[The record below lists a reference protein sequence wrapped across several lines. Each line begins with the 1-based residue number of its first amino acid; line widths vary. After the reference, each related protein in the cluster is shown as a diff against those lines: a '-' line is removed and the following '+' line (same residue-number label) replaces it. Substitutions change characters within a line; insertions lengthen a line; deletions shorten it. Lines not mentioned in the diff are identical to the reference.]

1 MAKQEKELTVEER
14 LKSLYDLQKTLSEVD
29 RIKTERGELPLEV
42 QDLEDEIEG
51 LQTKINNFNDEIEQL
66 STVIN
71 NQKSSIERSEN
82 LIAKYEKD
90 QDNVRNNREYDY
102 LTKEIEFQQLSVTS
116 AQKKI
121 DEASHKI
128 DAINEKIQVAKTH
141 LTDNEQALAEKKGE
155 LDNIIAETKEAEE
168 KQREKAKKLE
178 NKINN
183 ADPRLLSAFKRI
195 RKNARNGLG
204 VVYVQRNACG
214 GCFNRIPAQRQMEI
228 KMRKKIIVCE
238 YCGRIMIDPELAGV
252 KIETATEDK
261 KGKGRGTKRGTRKT
275 AKKEEAAE

>member
-51 LQTKINNFNDEIEQL
+51 LQTRISNFNDEIEQL
-66 STVIN
+66 KTVIN
-71 NQKSSIERSEN
+71 NQQNTIEQSGA
-82 LIAKYEKD
+82 LIEKYEKD

-102 LTKEIEFQQLSVTS
+102 LTKEIEFQQLSIQS

-128 DAINEKIQVAKTH
+128 DAINAQIETAQAH
-141 LTDNEQALAEKKGE
+141 LNDNEQVLAEKKGE
-155 LDNIIAETKEAEE
+155 LDTIIADTKQEEE
-168 KQREKAKKLE
+168 KQREKAKKIE

-238 YCGRIMIDPELAGV
+238 YCGRILIDPAIAGV
-252 KIETATEDK
+252 SDIE
-261 KGKGRGTKRGTRKT
+261 
-275 AKKEEAAE
+275 AKNA

>member
-14 LKSLYDLQKTLSEVD
+14 LKLLYDLQKTLSEVD
-29 RIKTERGELPLEV
+29 RFKTERGELPLEV

-51 LQTKINNFNDEIEQL
+51 LQTKIGNFNDEIEQL
-66 STVIN
+66 NTLIT
-71 NQKSSIERSEN
+71 NQKDTIDKASE

-102 LTKEIEFQQLSVTS
+102 LTKEIEFQQLTVQSS
-116 AQKKI
+116 EKKI
-121 DEASHKI
+121 DEASHKV
-128 DAINEKIQVAKTH
+128 DAIKAQIQIFKTQ
-141 LTDNEQALAEKKGE
+141 LAENEQVLTEKKGE
-155 LDNIIAETKEAEE
+155 LDTIIAETKQEEE

-183 ADPRLLSAFKRI
+183 ADPRLLNAFKRI

-228 KMRKKIIVCE
+228 KMKKKIIVCE
-238 YCGRIMIDPELAGV
+238 YCGRVLIDPSIAGV
-252 KIETATEDK
+252 SDIEAQN
-261 KGKGRGTKRGTRKT
+261 
-275 AKKEEAAE
+275 A

>member
-1 MAKQEKELTVEER
+1 MNNDIEK
-14 LKSLYDLQKTLSEVD
+14 
-29 RIKTERGELPLEV
+29 
-42 QDLEDEIEG
+42 
-51 LQTKINNFNDEIEQL
+51 L
-66 STVIN
+66 STVIS
-71 NQKSSIERSEN
+71 NQKSSIERAES
-82 LIAKYEKD
+82 LISKYEKD

-102 LTKEIEFQQLSVTS
+102 LTKEIEFQQLTIQS
-116 AQKKI
+116 ATKQI
-121 DEASHKI
+121 DEASKKI
-128 DAINEKIQVAKTH
+128 EAVNEKIQIAKDQ
-141 LTDNEQALAEKKGE
+141 LADNEQALSEKKSE
-155 LDNIIAETKEAEE
+155 LDTIIAETKQEEE

-238 YCGRIMIDPELAGV
+238 YCGRILIDPAIAGV
-252 KIETATEDK
+252 SDA
-261 KGKGRGTKRGTRKT
+261 
-275 AKKEEAAE
+275 EALNS

>member
-51 LQTKINNFNDEIEQL
+51 LQTRIGNFKDEIEQL
-66 STVIN
+66 NTVIT
-71 NQKSSIERSEN
+71 NQQNTIDQSGALIE
-82 LIAKYEKD
+82 KYEKD

-102 LTKEIEFQQLSVTS
+102 LTKEIEFQQLSIQS

-128 DAINEKIQVAKTH
+128 DAIKAQIEAAQTQ
-141 LTDNEQALAEKKGE
+141 LSDNEQVLAEKKGE
-155 LDNIIAETKEAEE
+155 LDTIIADTKQEEE

-178 NKINN
+178 TKINN

-238 YCGRIMIDPELAGV
+238 YCGRILIDPAIAGISD
-252 KIETATEDK
+252 IE
-261 KGKGRGTKRGTRKT
+261 
-275 AKKEEAAE
+275 AKNS

>member
-51 LQTKINNFNDEIEQL
+51 LQTRIGNFKDEIEQL
-66 STVIN
+66 NTVIT
-71 NQKSSIERSEN
+71 NQQNTIDQSGALIE
-82 LIAKYEKD
+82 KYEKD

-102 LTKEIEFQQLSVTS
+102 LTKEIELQQLSIQS

-128 DAINEKIQVAKTH
+128 DAIKAQIEAAQTQ
-141 LTDNEQALAEKKGE
+141 LSDNEQVLAEKKGE
-155 LDNIIAETKEAEE
+155 LDTIIADTKQEEE

-178 NKINN
+178 TKINN

-238 YCGRIMIDPELAGV
+238 YCGRILIDPAIAGV
-252 KIETATEDK
+252 SDIE
-261 KGKGRGTKRGTRKT
+261 
-275 AKKEEAAE
+275 AKNS

>member
-51 LQTKINNFNDEIEQL
+51 LQTRIGNFKDEIEQL
-66 STVIN
+66 NTVIT
-71 NQKSSIERSEN
+71 NQQNTIDQSGALIE
-82 LIAKYEKD
+82 KYEKD

-102 LTKEIEFQQLSVTS
+102 LTKEIEFQQLSIQS

-128 DAINEKIQVAKTH
+128 DAIKAQIDAAQTQ
-141 LTDNEQALAEKKGE
+141 LSDNEQALAEKKGE
-155 LDNIIAETKEAEE
+155 LDTIIADTKQEEE

-178 NKINN
+178 TKINN

-238 YCGRIMIDPELAGV
+238 YCGRILIDPAIAGV
-252 KIETATEDK
+252 SDIE
-261 KGKGRGTKRGTRKT
+261 
-275 AKKEEAAE
+275 AKNS